1 MLQSVCKKE
10 QQHRTNYRRVKPGE
24 TSDINVE
31 NIIILFLALV
41 IDFTLGEYPR
51 PLHPVVWLGKVISAE
66 LRVAP
71 RSGRRLQL
79 AYGIAMVSITI
90 AIFAL
95 TTYLLLAYLR
105 GVNPIAYVLVAAFF
119 LKSTFSVRELRR
131 AALRVKAFLED
142 KNIVTARLESRALVS
157 RDTSRLD
164 EPHLVSATVESIA
177 ENTSDSLIAPLL
189 YFLILGVPG
198 AIAYRVVN
206 TFDAMIG
213 YHGEYEHLGK
223 FAARLDDG
231 LNFIPARLSGLL
243 LVAAAYLC
251 RQDGRNAW
259 RVMARD
265 HKRTESPNAGWPMS
279 AMAGALRTRLEKAG
293 QYTLGD
299 ANHPLS
305 TGLIPRGIR
314 LVEIA
319 TLLWAGF
326 CLVMEVTRFVLAA

>member
-1 MLQSVCKKE
+1 ME
-10 QQHRTNYRRVKPGE
+10 
-24 TSDINVE
+24 NV
-31 NIIILFLALV
+31 IVLFLALV
-41 IDFTLGEYPR
+41 IDLTLGEYPR

-66 LRVAP
+66 LRFAP

-79 AYGIAMVSITI
+79 AYGIAMVTVAI
-90 AIFAL
+90 AVFAL
-95 TTYLLLAYLR
+95 AAYLLLTYLR
-105 GVNPIAYVLVAAFF
+105 GANIIAYVLVAAFL

-131 AALRVKAFLED
+131 TALRVKAFLED
-142 KNIVTARLESRALVS
+142 KKIVPARLESRALVS
-157 RDTSRLD
+157 RDTSQLD
-164 EPHLVSATVESIA
+164 EPHLVSATLESIA

-223 FAARLDDG
+223 FAARLDDW

-243 LVAAAYLC
+243 LVVAAYLC
-251 RQDGRNAW
+251 HQDGRNAW
-259 RVMARD
+259 QVMVRD
-265 HKRTESPNAGWPMS
+265 HRRTESPNAGWPMS

-314 LVEIA
+314 LVEIS
-319 TLLWAGF
+319 TLLWAGL
-326 CLVMEVTRFVLAA
+326 CLVTEVIRFVLTA

>member
-1 MLQSVCKKE
+1 ME
-10 QQHRTNYRRVKPGE
+10 
-24 TSDINVE
+24 NV
-31 NIIILFLALV
+31 IVLFLALV
-41 IDFTLGEYPR
+41 IDLTLGEYPR
-51 PLHPVVWLGKVISAE
+51 PVHPVVWLGNVISAE
-66 LRVAP
+66 LRFAP

-79 AYGIAMVSITI
+79 AYGIATVTMTI
-90 AIFAL
+90 AVFAL
-95 TTYLLLAYLR
+95 AAYLLLTYLR
-105 GVNPIAYVLVAAFF
+105 GVNTIAYVLVAAFL

-131 AALRVKAFLED
+131 TALRVKAFLED
-142 KNIVTARLESRALVS
+142 KNIIPARLESRALVS
-157 RDTSRLD
+157 RDTSQLD
-164 EPHLVSATVESIA
+164 EPHLVSATLESIA
-177 ENTSDSLIAPLL
+177 ENTSDSLIAPLF

-223 FAARLDDG
+223 FAARLDDW

-251 RQDGRNAW
+251 HQDGRNAW
-259 RVMARD
+259 QVMVRD
-265 HKRTESPNAGWPMS
+265 HRRTESPNAGWPMS

-314 LVEIA
+314 LVEIS

-326 CLVMEVTRFVLAA
+326 CLVMEVMRFVLAA